1 MFYIKLTANSCQIF
15 IILNLQLTTTQRKVA
30 PSDQR
35 NAKGFLMNFSTI
47 IAWRGWLFVLILNIQ
62 FKQLCK
68 RIRFHVRKTSFHA
81 ICKPL
86 PLNQAEKFKIK
97 KEISLV
103 RKLRLWTYKSKL
115 PCKLLSLYIAS
126 ESSLKNV
133 VDRRH

>member
-35 NAKGFLMNFSTI
+35 NTKGFLMNFSTI

-68 RIRFHVRKTSFHA
+68 RIGFHVRKTSFHA

-103 RKLRLWTYKSKL
+103 RKLRLWTYKFKL
-115 PCKLLSLYIAS
+115 PCKLLNLHIAS
-126 ESSLKNV
+126 ESSLKNE

>member
-1 MFYIKLTANSCQIF
+1 MKLTANSCQIF
-15 IILNLQLTTTQRKVA
+15 IILNLQSTTTQRKVA

-68 RIRFHVRKTSFHA
+68 RIGFHVRKTSFHA

-103 RKLRLWTYKSKL
+103 RKLRLWTYKFKL
-115 PCKLLSLYIAS
+115 PCKLLNLHIAS
-126 ESSLKNV
+126 ESSLKNE